1 MCDRVCTCG
10 NTDTPRKSVDH
21 KKDEILNINK
31 LLFCSTE
38 KHLLIT
44 QRTDLILPTLD
55 VRTLADPHKAGMTY
69 PSPQCPIHNIY
80 KCIEI
85 YLQVSFSALL

>member
-1 MCDRVCTCG
+1 MCDGVCTCG

-21 KKDEILNINK
+21 KKEEILSKNK

-38 KHLLIT
+38 KLLHHSKD
-44 QRTDLILPTLD
+44 QFDSSTLD

-80 KCIEI
+80 KCI
-85 YLQVSFSALL
+85 